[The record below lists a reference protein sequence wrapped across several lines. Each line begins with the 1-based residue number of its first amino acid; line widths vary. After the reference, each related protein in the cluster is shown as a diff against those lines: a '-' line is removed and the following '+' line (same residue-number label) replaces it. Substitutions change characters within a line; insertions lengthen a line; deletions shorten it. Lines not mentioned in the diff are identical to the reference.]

1 MRRSSQ
7 QNLLLPCILLLL
19 LLVSMSCLPSSS
31 HGLRTLREE
40 EEAVGELIKG
50 QHELPPTI
58 SPTQQAGGD
67 DVAAAD
73 DIGAGK
79 FTVSR
84 RAGPQGPNPL
94 HN

>member
-1 MRRSSQ
+1 EEALPAA
-7 QNLLLPCILLLL
+7 LLAPLHPPPPPAPC
-19 LLVSMSCLPSSS
+19 SMSHLPSSS

-40 EEAVGELIKG
+40 EEAVGELITG

-58 SPTQQAGGD
+58 SPTQEAGGD

-84 RAGPQGPNPL
+84 RAVPQGPNPL

>member
-7 QNLLLPCILLLL
+7 QHLLLPCILLLL

-50 QHELPPTI
+50 QHELPPII

-67 DVAAAD
+67 D

-84 RAGPQGPNPL
+84 RAVPQGPNPL